1 MFIFVTFLL
10 LTFRAILGQVRS
22 CKMMTG
28 LLRFHYVKNLFQER
42 YVSYRS
48 QSTVNV
54 QLLIEWYSI
63 SYKFV
68 LKYVLKQVT
77 SYITLDQTRS
87 P

>member
-1 MFIFVTFLL
+1 
-10 LTFRAILGQVRS
+10 
-22 CKMMTG
+22 MMTG

-54 QLLIEWYSI
+54 QLLIEWYSM